1 MLGFYLD
8 LPAWV
13 RAVVALG
20 LLSLGILMAVYGY
33 RGRPK
38 YSETRLG
45 NGEVMRDE
53 KPSEPFAQLSL
64 WCGMGVTVVGAALL
78 ATSGQSDSEKHG
90 YHF

>member
-13 RAVVALG
+13 RAVVALC
-20 LLSLGILMAVYGY
+20 LLGGGIVMTVYGY
-33 RGRPK
+33 NGRPK
-38 YSETRLG
+38 FSEVKLA
-45 NGEVMRDE
+45 NGEIMRDE